1 MITTG
6 LFNTRRGKKG

>member
-6 LFNTRRGKKG
+6 LSSTIQVPD